1 MTAAL
6 SESCLPPLLTNSV
19 TALRVDKDEGE
30 VINDPEESLNEDNVE
45 DEAPKVE
52 YKKKEFFA

>member
-1 MTAAL
+1 MTA
-6 SESCLPPLLTNSV
+6 
-19 TALRVDKDEGE
+19 ALRVDKDEGE
-30 VINDPEESLNEDNVE
+30 VMNDPEESLNEDNVE